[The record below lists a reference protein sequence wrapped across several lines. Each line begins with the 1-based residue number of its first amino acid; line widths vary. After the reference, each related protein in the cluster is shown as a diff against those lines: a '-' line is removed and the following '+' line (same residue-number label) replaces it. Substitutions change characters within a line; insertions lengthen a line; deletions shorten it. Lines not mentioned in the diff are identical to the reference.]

1 MGLQSRMV
9 TSEDLAK
16 DRPDLVRID
25 QISSK
30 SVEQNTHIN
39 VNKNRA
45 MACVSCRVTRDIYG
59 AAFLLRMSII
69 LRHMME
75 NRFLGG

>member
-1 MGLQSRMV
+1 MV

-25 QISSK
+25 RISSK

-39 VNKNRA
+39 VNKNHA
-45 MACVSCRVTRDIYG
+45 MARVSCRVTRDVHG
-59 AAFLLRMSII
+59 AAFLLRMSIM
-69 LRHMME
+69 LRHKME
-75 NRFLGG
+75 NRFPGG

>member
-1 MGLQSRMV
+1 MV

-25 QISSK
+25 RISSK

-45 MACVSCRVTRDIYG
+45 MARVFCRVTRDVHG

-69 LRHMME
+69 LRHRVE
-75 NRFLGG
+75 NRFPGG